1 MVLLDNRTF
10 DTMPL
15 IIETLKRKDPVVETD
30 RKTLNLE
37 ESKKVESTDHMFREY
52 LDFRETFFYP
62 QTKVY

>member
-37 ESKKVESTDHMFREY
+37 ESKKSGEHRSHVSGIFG
-52 LDFRETFFYP
+52 L
-62 QTKVY
+62 